1 MVRNLLRAAV
11 ARRLAGLALLLSG
24 LPPSPAAALPLISEV
39 FYDAVGTDNGVGF
52 VEIYGTPG
60 FDLAGWSVHGVNGA
74 DGVVGPSLMLS
85 GVIPG
90 DGFFVIADDRGDG
103 GTDVANADLILNF
116 DFQNGPDSIEL
127 HDPLGVVDAMGYG
140 VFLPS
145 EVFAGEG
152 TPAPDPPAG
161 SSLARKFANADTD
174 DNAFDF
180 AALSV
185 PTPGTGELAPVPEP
199 GTGALLAAGLLGL
212 ARAGRCRAR

>member
-1 MVRNLLRAAV
+1 MLRNALRAGSTRGFA
-11 ARRLAGLALLLSG
+11 ALAPLLFG
-24 LPPSPAAALPLISEV
+24 LPSSPAAALPLVSEV
-39 FYDAVGTDNGVGF
+39 FYDAVGSDNGLSF

-60 FDLAGWSVHGVNGA
+60 LDLTGWSVHGVNGA
-74 DGVVGPSLMLS
+74 DGAVGPSLLLA

-127 HDPLGVVDAMGYG
+127 RDPLGVIDAVGYG
-140 VFLPS
+140 VFLPG

-152 TPAPDPPAG
+152 APAPDPPAG
-161 SSLARKFANADTD
+161 SSLARRFANADTG

-180 AALSV
+180 EALSV

-199 GTGALLAAGLLGL
+199 GTGALLAVGLLGL
-212 ARAGRCRAR
+212 ARAGRRRSG

>member
-1 MVRNLLRAAV
+1 MFRNLLHATAA
-11 ARRLAGLALLLSG
+11 RGLAALALWLCGLS
-24 LPPSPAAALPLISEV
+24 SNPAAALPLVSEV
-39 FYDAVGTDNGVGF
+39 FYDAVGSDNGVGF

-60 FDLAGWSVHGVNGA
+60 FDLTGWSVHGVNGA
-74 DGVVGPSLMLS
+74 DGAVGPSLMLS

-90 DGFFVIADDRGDG
+90 DGFFVIGDDRGDG

-127 HDPLGVVDAMGYG
+127 HDPLGVVDAVGYG
-140 VFLPS
+140 VFLPG

-161 SSLARKFANADTD
+161 SSLARTFANADTD

-185 PTPGTGELAPVPEP
+185 PTPGTGVLAPVPEP
-199 GTGALLAAGLLGL
+199 GTGALLAMGLLGL
-212 ARAGRCRAR
+212 ARAGRRRRR

>member
-1 MVRNLLRAAV
+1 MVHHPLRAV
-11 ARRLAGLALLLSG
+11 GARGFAALALFLSS
-24 LPPSPAAALPLISEV
+24 LPSAATASPLISEV
-39 FYDAVGTDNGVGF
+39 FYDAVGSDNGLSF
-52 VEIYGTPG
+52 VEIWGTPG
-60 FDLAGWSVHGVNGA
+60 LDLTGWSVHGVNGA
-74 DGVVGPSLMLS
+74 DGAVGPSLMLT

-116 DFQNGPDSIEL
+116 DFQNGPDSVEL
-127 HDPLGVVDAMGYG
+127 RDPLGVIDAVGYG
-140 VFLPS
+140 VFLPG

-161 SSLARKFANADTD
+161 SSLARRYANADTD

-180 AALSV
+180 AALSE

-199 GTGALLAAGLLGL
+199 GTGVLLAAGLIGL
-212 ARAGRCRAR
+212 ARAGRRRAR

>member
-1 MVRNLLRAAV
+1 MVRNLLRAAA

-39 FYDAVGTDNGVGF
+39 FYDAVGSDNGVGF
-52 VEIYGTPG
+52 VEIWGTPG
-60 FDLAGWSVHGVNGA
+60 LDLTGWSVQGVNGA
-74 DGVVGPSLMLS
+74 DGVVAPSLVLS

-116 DFQNGPDSIEL
+116 DFQNGPDSIAL
-127 HDPLGVVDAMGYG
+127 RDPLGVVDAVGYG

-145 EVFAGEG
+145 EIFAGEG
-152 TPAPDPPAG
+152 TPALDPPAG
-161 SSLARKFANADTD
+161 SSLARRYANADTD

-180 AALSV
+180 VELAV

-199 GTGALLAAGLLGL
+199 GSGALLAAGLLGL
-212 ARAGRCRAR
+212 ARAGRRRAR